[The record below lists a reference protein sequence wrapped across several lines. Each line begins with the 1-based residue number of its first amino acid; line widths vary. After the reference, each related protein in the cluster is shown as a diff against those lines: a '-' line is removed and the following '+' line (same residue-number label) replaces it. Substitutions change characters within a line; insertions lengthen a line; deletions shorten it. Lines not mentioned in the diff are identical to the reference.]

1 VPEPAGAQGCVSVSF
16 TAPTRVAAVC
26 AHVLTHAPDDD
37 DDDAAAA
44 PDDDDAASAV
54 RLPAMGSL

>member
-1 VPEPAGAQGCVSVSF
+1 MSVSF